1 MRRKKEQL
9 FTKQSLNT
17 LSNIGNGEARSMCG
31 CTTCSCK
38 KNSKPKTTVNNAHLS
53 VANIQGA

>member
-1 MRRKKEQL
+1 MVRQEVCVDVQHVL
-9 FTKQSLNT
+9 
-17 LSNIGNGEARSMCG
+17 A
-31 CTTCSCK
+31 K